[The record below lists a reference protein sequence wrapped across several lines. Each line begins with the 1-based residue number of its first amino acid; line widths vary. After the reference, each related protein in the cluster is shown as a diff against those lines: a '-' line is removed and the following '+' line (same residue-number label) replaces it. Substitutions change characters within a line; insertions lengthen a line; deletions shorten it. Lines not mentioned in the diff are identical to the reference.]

1 MIDLN
6 NSKVCCPGRER
17 FKQCYLKRMEDGL
30 SYKMVVLATAH
41 KLIRVIFAMLKDKT
55 LFDPKMN

>member
-1 MIDLN
+1 
-6 NSKVCCPGRER
+6 
-17 FKQCYLKRMEDGL
+17 MEDGL